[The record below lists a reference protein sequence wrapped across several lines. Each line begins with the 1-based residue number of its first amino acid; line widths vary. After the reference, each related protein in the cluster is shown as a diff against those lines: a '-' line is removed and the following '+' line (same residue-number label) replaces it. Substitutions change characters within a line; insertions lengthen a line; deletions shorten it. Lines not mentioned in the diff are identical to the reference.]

1 MDGSGS
7 ILLIL
12 FILMIF
18 SALFAGAETALLS
31 LEASKIRA
39 MQERKVMGI
48 GLLEKIKQHPK
59 KLIITILVWNNIIN
73 VLIPVLTT
81 VWATNLFG
89 NEYLGVITGVISL
102 LLIIFGEILPK
113 NLAIA
118 HNEKYALMIA
128 PLMYA
133 VMRIS
138 FPLVYVLEKFSDA
151 LTPHHQKSGITEEE
165 VLALVSMGAEN
176 GGITREQK
184 MHIGNLLEFSSITAE
199 EIMTPRTKIQ
209 AVENIKTLKEA
220 REFMLENAHTRVP
233 VFQDDLDH
241 ITDIITLRD
250 ILESSEEYE
259 DEKLVKNL
267 DLRSPYFVPI
277 TKKISALFKDF
288 QKQGI
293 HMAIVV
299 DEYGGTAG
307 LVTMEDI
314 FEEIFGD
321 IRDESDEDEDTMIQR
336 IEEKS
341 WRLSPRMT
349 VDEVFENTGI
359 WITEEEDDTEKS
371 LSLFLLEKL
380 ERFPRKGESIE
391 FETCTLTIEKIGNKT
406 VELIRLTQK

>member
-1 MDGSGS
+1 MDSPGS
-7 ILLIL
+7 IMLLL
-12 FILMIF
+12 FFLMAC

-31 LEASKIRA
+31 LENTRVRA
-39 MQERKVMGI
+39 MQERKVVGVKF
-48 GLLEKIKQHPK
+48 LEKIKSHPK
-59 KLIITILVWNNIIN
+59 KLIITILIWNNIIN
-73 VLIPVLTT
+73 VLIPVIIT
-81 VWATNLFG
+81 VWATQQFG
-89 NEYLGVITGVISL
+89 NEYLGLVTGVISL

-113 NLAIA
+113 NIAIA
-118 HNEKYALMIA
+118 HNERYALLIA
-128 PLMYA
+128 PVIYL
-133 VMRIS
+133 VMKIS
-138 FPLVYVLEKFSDA
+138 YPLVYLLEKFSDMVMP
-151 LTPHHQKSGITEEE
+151 PHQRSRITEEE
-165 VLALVSMGAEN
+165 VLAMVSMGAEN

-199 EIMTPRTKIQ
+199 EVMTPRTKIQ
-209 AVENIKTLKEA
+209 AIENTRTLKEA
-220 REFMLENAHTRVP
+220 RMIMLENAHTRLP

-277 TKKISALFKDF
+277 TKKISALFKEF
-288 QKQGI
+288 QRQGI

-321 IRDESDEDEDTMIQR
+321 IRDESDEEDDTMIKK

-341 WRLSPRMT
+341 WRISPRMT
-349 VDEVFENTGI
+349 IDEVFENTGV
-359 WITEEEDDTEKS
+359 WITEKEEDSEKS

-380 ERFPRKGESIE
+380 ERFPRKGESLE
-391 FETCTLTIEKIGNKT
+391 FGTCQLIIEKIGNKT
-406 VELIRLTQK
+406 VELIRLIAK